1 MTCQG
6 SNLPKVTQLS
16 GVRSWDSKNLLL
28 PQSSALPTEAALPPC
43 TYGNNNNTT
52 HEQVIP
58 SEHQVIPEE
67 GWMNSYVVN
76 SRSWSSSGLP
86 MNREGNS
93 FTYSERRKKDKG
105 KKKDR
110 SEVLHIKWSIIIPKQ
125 ELNQTDC
132 PKDRA
137 ASTGTQ
143 FLKCRNVSLTWLTL
157 LSLQGVLVALNIFLL
172 LLWRQ
177 EQTRSPKHP
186 LLRSW
191 GEEEEVNTV
200 ASWELSDCVCHQG
213 MPFPNA
219 WV

>member
-16 GVRSWDSKNLLL
+16 GVRSWDYKNLLL

-43 TYGNNNNTT
+43 TFGNNNNTT

-58 SEHQVIPEE
+58 SKHQVIPGE
-67 GWMNSYVVN
+67 GWMNSCAVN
-76 SRSWSSSGLP
+76 SMSLIQFRP
-86 MNREGNS
+86 AHEQREILS
-93 FTYSERRKKDKG
+93 HIQKEERKT

-110 SEVLHIKWSIIIPKQ
+110 SEVLHTKWSVVIPEQ

-132 PKDRA
+132 PKDGA
-137 ASTGTQ
+137 ASTGTEL
-143 FLKCRNVSLTWLTL
+143 LKCRNVSLTWLTL

-186 LLRSW
+186 LLHSW
-191 GEEEEVNTV
+191 GEEEEEVNTV